1 MKAEMDMIKEKRL
14 TAFILLLSIMAM
26 MSLFGGCVRSGIDKA
41 ENSTVDTNK
50 SVYNDIYELSEF
62 LTEEQY
68 DEYMNDDGSL
78 FNSLLEFRKSLVES
92 SEFEFY
98 AYCNNYVE
106 VINSEMPETC
116 IVNYDTEFEAESKY
130 VINGENITA
139 TEAIQVSENF
149 FTLFPI
155 EITEGRCFQSTDFDC
170 HYSEPIPVILGT
182 AYHESFHLGDTFEAY
197 YIGERRSFTVIGF
210 IDEESVFYQRSE
222 RRMESYER
230 YIVMPFESIE
240 EDSASSR
247 AILLQQICGFIELY
261 GDHSFAL
268 QTIQGY
274 LKDTGLEDWNES
286 IVVNSKS
293 IQEKM
298 N

>member
-1 MKAEMDMIKEKRL
+1 MNTIKEKRL
-14 TAFILLLSIMAM
+14 TSIILLLSIMAM
-26 MSLFGGCVRSGIDKA
+26 MSLLFGCARSEIDKA

-50 SVYNDIYELSEF
+50 SVYNDIYELSEH

-78 FNSLLEFRKSLVES
+78 FYSLLEFGNRLTES

-98 AYCNNYVE
+98 AYCNNFVE
-106 VINSEMPETC
+106 VINSEIPETC
-116 IVNYDTEFEAESKY
+116 IVNYGTEFETESKY

-139 TEAIQVSENF
+139 TEAIQVSKNF
-149 FTLFPI
+149 FKLFPI

-182 AYHESFHLGDTFEAY
+182 AYHESFHLGDKFEAY

-222 RRMESYER
+222 GRMESYER
-230 YIVMPFESIE
+230 YIVMPFESIK

-261 GDHSFAL
+261 GDHSYAL

-293 IQEKM
+293 IREKM

>member
-1 MKAEMDMIKEKRL
+1 
-14 TAFILLLSIMAM
+14 
-26 MSLFGGCVRSGIDKA
+26 
-41 ENSTVDTNK
+41 
-50 SVYNDIYELSEF
+50 
-62 LTEEQY
+62 
-68 DEYMNDDGSL
+68 
-78 FNSLLEFRKSLVES
+78 
-92 SEFEFY
+92 
-98 AYCNNYVE
+98 
-106 VINSEMPETC
+106 
-116 IVNYDTEFEAESKY
+116 
-130 VINGENITA
+130 
-139 TEAIQVSENF
+139 
-149 FTLFPI
+149 
-155 EITEGRCFQSTDFDC
+155 
-170 HYSEPIPVILGT
+170 
-182 AYHESFHLGDTFEAY
+182 
-197 YIGERRSFTVIGF
+197 
-210 IDEESVFYQRSE
+210 
-222 RRMESYER
+222 MESYER